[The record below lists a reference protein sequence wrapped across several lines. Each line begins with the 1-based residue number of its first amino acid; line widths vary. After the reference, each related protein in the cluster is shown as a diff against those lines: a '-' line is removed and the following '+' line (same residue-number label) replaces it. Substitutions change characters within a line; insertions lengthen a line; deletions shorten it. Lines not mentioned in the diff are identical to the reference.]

1 MSAKEL
7 FAALLSIDNNVRTE
21 AEVRIFIFL
30 IFFFRSQ
37 VNKFQNCLPSY
48 QRLLNGN
55 FYMRVYSL
63 LNKSVKLFDEMLKQ
77 NFFSSFMI

>member
-7 FAALLSIDNNVRTE
+7 FAALLSIDNNVRSE

-30 IFFFRSQ
+30 FFFHSQ
-37 VNKFQNCLPSY
+37 VNNLQNCLPCY

-63 LNKSVKLFDEMLKQ
+63 LSKSVKLFNKMLKQ
-77 NFFSSFMI
+77 IFFLPV